1 MTFHAGHNNCTIH
14 EFLLECNVCGESW
27 PIIIITERSNE
38 TRSEHYGVNLL
49 GISLSIRLVDP
60 SYIKKDRY
68 LSYLYI
74 IYHLFCQKEQTFIV
88 FCKKKFALDIVMI
101 FLFVYKWYLYIF
113 KVGWLFYAKTWTKHV
128 VFWRFIGLNWP
139 FSMQINE
146 YAGFNLKNNREK

>member
-1 MTFHAGHNNCTIH
+1 MTFHAILIAIILTH
-14 EFLLECNVCGESW
+14 EMNDEYTHCKQAKYCETRVESW

-38 TRSEHYGVNLL
+38 TRSEQYGVNLL
-49 GISLSIRLVDP
+49 GISLSIKLVDP

-101 FLFVYKWYLYIF
+101 FPFVYKWYPLQC
-113 KVGWLFYAKTWTKHV
+113 GSYAKNIWFFGV
-128 VFWRFIGLNWP
+128 L
-139 FSMQINE
+139 
-146 YAGFNLKNNREK
+146 LD